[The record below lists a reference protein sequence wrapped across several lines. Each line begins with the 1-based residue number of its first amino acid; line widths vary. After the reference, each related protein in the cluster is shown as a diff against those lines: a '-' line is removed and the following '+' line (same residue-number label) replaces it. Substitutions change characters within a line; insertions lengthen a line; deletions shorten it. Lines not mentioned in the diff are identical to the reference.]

1 MPPRKALVIGAGI
14 AGPAAA
20 LFLKRAGI
28 DAIVHEAAPA
38 PDDHQGLFLNLATNG
53 VHVLHALGLEAALDA
68 GSSSC
73 RGMVM
78 HNDEGRALAT
88 ITNGA
93 PEGRGPASR
102 VILRGT
108 LQRILR
114 EAAMDAGIP
123 LRSGKRLLR
132 IEDDGYTVTAHF
144 EDGTM
149 EQGDL
154 LIGCD
159 GLRSRTRR
167 LLLPH
172 APGPRYTGL
181 LSVGGRTH
189 DPSIAPTPDRMH
201 MFFGKR
207 AFFGYT
213 ARTDGDILWFSN
225 IVRAEEPA
233 RGELDAWSPL
243 DRRDQLLDQ
252 HADDPDTVRRIIAST
267 RSPIGAYPIHDLP
280 PLDTWHRGLGCVIGD
295 AAHATSPH
303 AGQGAA
309 MALEDAML
317 LARTLRGASQIPEA
331 FVRFQDLRRERVRK
345 IVAFAA
351 RTGKSKLPSTPL
363 GRGLRDLFLP
373 MALKVFASPS
383 AMAWVDQ
390 YRIDWHEDLAA

>member
-38 PDDHQGLFLNLATNG
+38 PDDHQGLFFNLATNG
-53 VHVLHALGLEAALDA
+53 VRVLHALGLEAALA
-68 GSSSC
+68 ACGSSC
-73 RGMVM
+73 RGMAM
-78 HNDEGRALAT
+78 HNDEGRLLAT

-93 PEGRGPASR
+93 VEGRGPASL

-108 LQRILR
+108 LQRVLR

-123 LRSGKRLLR
+123 FRFGKRLLR
-132 IEDDGYTVTAHF
+132 IEDDGRIVTAWF
-144 EDGTM
+144 EDGTTD
-149 EQGDL
+149 QGDL

-167 LLLPH
+167 LLLPQ
-172 APGPRYTGL
+172 APDPRYTGL
-181 LSVGGRTH
+181 LSLGARTH
-189 DPSIAPTPDRMH
+189 DASIAPTPDRMH
-201 MFFGKR
+201 MFFGKQ

-213 ARTDGDILWFSN
+213 ARPDGDILWFSN
-225 IVRAEEPA
+225 IARADEPA
-233 RGELDAWSPL
+233 RGELDAWSSL
-243 DRRDQLLDQ
+243 DRRDLLLDQ
-252 HADDPDTVRRIIAST
+252 HANDPDTVRRIIAST
-267 RSPIGAYPIHDLP
+267 RGAIGAYPIHDLP
-280 PLDTWHRGLGCVIGD
+280 RLDTWHRGLGCVIGD

-317 LARTLRGASQIPEA
+317 LARTLRGAAHIPEA
-331 FVRFQDLRRERVRK
+331 FARFEDLRRERVTK
-345 IVAFAA
+345 LVAFAA
-351 RTGKSKLPSTPL
+351 RTGKNKLPTTPL

-383 AMAWVDQ
+383 AMSWVDQ
-390 YRIDWHEDLAA
+390 YRIDWDEAA